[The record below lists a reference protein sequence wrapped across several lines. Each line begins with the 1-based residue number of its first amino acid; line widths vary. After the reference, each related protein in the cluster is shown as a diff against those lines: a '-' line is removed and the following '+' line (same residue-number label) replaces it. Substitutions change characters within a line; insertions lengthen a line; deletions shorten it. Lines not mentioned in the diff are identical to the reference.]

1 VLSAIAILGFAEP
14 SFAQTHAS
22 GPGLEL
28 CKDGKAYGVNSSNC
42 TLIDPFGS
50 PDGFGLFAQHGKGW
64 GANQPAYVVGN
75 QAGDLF
81 LRGTKGITMNSAVKM
96 TNNVISDLA
105 RGVANSDAVN
115 VSQLKEVDG
124 RVTNVDNRVTQMG
137 DQLNSG
143 MIGLVRQDATSKN
156 ITVAKDK
163 DGKKVDFTGT
173 EGERLLTGVAKG
185 AVTAT
190 SNEAVNGSQ
199 LFGTNKSLVDSL
211 GGGAKL
217 NPDGTVN
224 GPTYVVNGKPVKN
237 VGDAITNIDG
247 RVTNNTTN
255 ITNLGDQINN
265 GTVGLVKQDAT
276 SKLVTV
282 AKDTGGTKV
291 DFKGSEGDRMLAGVA
306 KGLADTDAVN
316 VSQLKGVTEA
326 LGGGSKVDPD
336 GKVTP
341 PTYTVDDKPV
351 KGVEGAI
358 TNIDKRV
365 TNNTTNITKLGDQI
379 NSGTVGLVQQDAT
392 SKNITVAK
400 AKDGKRVEFAGT
412 AGDRVLAGVAKGA
425 VTATSNEAVNGSQL
439 FGSNKSVAE
448 ALGGGSK
455 VDPDGKVTAPVYTV
469 NGEPVTGVEGAI
481 TNIDGRVTNLG
492 DQINNGTVGLVK
504 QDATSKN
511 ITVAKD
517 KDGKKVDFTG
527 TEGERLLTGV
537 AKGAVTA
544 TSNEAVNGS
553 QLFGTNKSLVDSL
566 GGGAKLNPDG
576 TVSGPTYVVNGKP
589 VKNVGD
595 AITNVDGRVT
605 NNTTNITKLGDQL
618 NSGTVGLVQQD
629 ATSKNITVAK
639 AKDGKK
645 VDFTGTAGSRVL
657 IGVDKGTIS
666 ATSNEGVN
674 GSQLFGTNKS
684 LVDSLGGGAKLNPD
698 GTVNGPTY
706 VVNGKPVTNVGD
718 AITNV
723 DSRVT
728 NNTTNITKLGNQLNS
743 GTVGLVQQDPTS
755 KNITVAKDKDGKKVD
770 FTGTDGSRVLVG
782 VDKGAVT
789 ATSNQAVNGSQ
800 LFGSNK
806 SVAEAL
812 GGGSKVDPDGKVT
825 APVYIVNGKPVKNVG
840 DAITNIDARVTN
852 NTSVITNLANGG
864 GVKYLNVK
872 STAAAA
878 SATGAEAM
886 AVGPQSVAS
895 GVGSVAVGSGAKA
908 EADNSVAL
916 GAGSVASKANTVSV
930 GSAGKERTISHVA
943 AGKDDTDAVNVSQL
957 KTSQE
962 GGARYDTPAGGGKP
976 DYGSLS
982 LGGPGGKTTTTVRN
996 VRAGVKPTDAVNV
1009 EQLQS
1014 GLGQTLNKAN
1024 AYTDSRLQ
1032 EVKQDAWT
1040 ARREARGGIATGVAM
1055 ASMPQAY
1062 LPGASM
1068 LSAGL
1073 GNFQGE
1079 QALAVGL
1086 SGVTDNGRYVYKA
1099 NFSANTTGDLALGV
1113 GAGIQW

>member
-1 VLSAIAILGFAEP
+1 MNNLYRSAWSRALGALVITAELGRRNAADAPRTAGVGSVLSAIAILGFAEP

-143 MIGLVRQDATSKN
+143 MIGLVRQDA
-156 ITVAKDK
+156 
-163 DGKKVDFTGT
+163 
-173 EGERLLTGVAKG
+173 
-185 AVTAT
+185 
-190 SNEAVNGSQ
+190 
-199 LFGTNKSLVDSL
+199 
-211 GGGAKL
+211 
-217 NPDGTVN
+217 
-224 GPTYVVNGKPVKN
+224 
-237 VGDAITNIDG
+237 
-247 RVTNNTTN
+247 
-255 ITNLGDQINN
+255 
-265 GTVGLVKQDAT
+265 
-276 SKLVTV
+276 
-282 AKDTGGTKV
+282 
-291 DFKGSEGDRMLAGVA
+291 
-306 KGLADTDAVN
+306 
-316 VSQLKGVTEA
+316 
-326 LGGGSKVDPD
+326 
-336 GKVTP
+336 
-341 PTYTVDDKPV
+341 
-351 KGVEGAI
+351 
-358 TNIDKRV
+358 
-365 TNNTTNITKLGDQI
+365 
-379 NSGTVGLVQQDAT
+379 
-392 SKNITVAK
+392 
-400 AKDGKRVEFAGT
+400 
-412 AGDRVLAGVAKGA
+412 
-425 VTATSNEAVNGSQL
+425 
-439 FGSNKSVAE
+439 
-448 ALGGGSK
+448 
-455 VDPDGKVTAPVYTV
+455 
-469 NGEPVTGVEGAI
+469 
-481 TNIDGRVTNLG
+481 
-492 DQINNGTVGLVK
+492 
-504 QDATSKN
+504 
-511 ITVAKD
+511 
-517 KDGKKVDFTG
+517 
-527 TEGERLLTGV
+527 
-537 AKGAVTA
+537 
-544 TSNEAVNGS
+544 
-553 QLFGTNKSLVDSL
+553 
-566 GGGAKLNPDG
+566 
-576 TVSGPTYVVNGKP
+576 
-589 VKNVGD
+589 
-595 AITNVDGRVT
+595 
-605 NNTTNITKLGDQL
+605 
-618 NSGTVGLVQQD
+618 
-629 ATSKNITVAK
+629 
-639 AKDGKK
+639 
-645 VDFTGTAGSRVL
+645 
-657 IGVDKGTIS
+657 
-666 ATSNEGVN
+666 
-674 GSQLFGTNKS
+674 
-684 LVDSLGGGAKLNPD
+684 
-698 GTVNGPTY
+698 
-706 VVNGKPVTNVGD
+706 
-718 AITNV
+718 
-723 DSRVT
+723 
-728 NNTTNITKLGNQLNS
+728 
-743 GTVGLVQQDPTS
+743 TS